1 MIRQCRGQEV
11 VGTTYS
17 GSSRWLLIGPAVLY
31 RPLQSARK
39 LRGPDTTSEAQCG
52 GVVKISSQFCELLS
66 IGLYVEST
74 AAVRGRFEVETDHL
88 SNPHL
93 AKVTGSD
100 PDANK

>member
-1 MIRQCRGQEV
+1 M
-11 VGTTYS
+11 
-17 GSSRWLLIGPAVLY
+17 
-31 RPLQSARK
+31 
-39 LRGPDTTSEAQCG
+39 
-52 GVVKISSQFCELLS
+52 KISSQFCELLS